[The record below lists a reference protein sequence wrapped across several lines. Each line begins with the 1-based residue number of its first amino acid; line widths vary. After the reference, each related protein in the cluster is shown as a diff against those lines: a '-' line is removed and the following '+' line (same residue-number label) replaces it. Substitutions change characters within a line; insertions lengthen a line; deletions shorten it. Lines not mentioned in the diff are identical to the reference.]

1 MSGCVIDRRDFLRSA
16 TIGAGAIAA
25 GSVLLEP
32 SRAETSAPLDRFLE
46 RKLRASH
53 CPGFGLA
60 AVSEGKV
67 VWSDGVGLARLA
79 HQQPVRKD
87 TMFMLAS
94 ISKTFIVTAL
104 MQVWEHGSIDLDGD
118 INDVLPFRV
127 RNPAFPSKPI
137 TARHLLTHTS
147 GIRDN
152 WDVLIKTYTQGDC
165 PMSLRTYMKGYLV
178 KGGRFY
184 YAQKNFTG
192 KAPGEHYLYSNIGA
206 SLAAYLVEAA
216 TGIDFAEWCQKRI
229 FKPLGMS
236 DTGWHLRDLD
246 RSRIALPYTGHGP
259 SEWKSHGLYGY
270 PDYPDGAL
278 RTTAHSLAK
287 FLAAYAREGGPIL
300 KPATV
305 DLILSNQKITPG
317 WQGLIWYRWRGPGG
331 WLVGHNGGDYGVST
345 GMWFRPSDGTG
356 AVVLANG
363 NAYRGQ
369 DDLKDVSDR
378 LIREARHL

>member
-1 MSGCVIDRRDFLRSA
+1 VIDRRRFLQGA
-16 TIGAGAIAA
+16 TLGVGALATG
-25 GSVLLEP
+25 GVLLEP
-32 SRAETSAPLDRFLE
+32 SHAATSTRLDRFLQT
-46 RKLRASH
+46 KLHDSH

-60 AVSEGKV
+60 AVNDGDV
-67 VWSDGVGLARLA
+67 VWSDGVGLARVA
-79 HQQPVRKD
+79 QEQPVRRD

-104 MQVWEHGSIDLDGD
+104 MQVWEQGGIDLDGD

-127 RNPAFPSKPI
+127 RSPAFPSTPI
-137 TARHLLTHTS
+137 TARQLLTHTS

-165 PMSLRTYMKGYLV
+165 PMPLHTYMRQYLV

-184 YAQKNFTG
+184 YPAKNFTG
-192 KAPGEHYLYSNIGA
+192 RAPGTHYAYCNIGA
-206 SLAAYLVEAA
+206 SLAADLVEAA
-216 TGIDFAEWCQKRI
+216 TGVDFAKWCEKRI
-229 FKPLGMS
+229 FTPLGMS

-246 RSRIALPYTGHGP
+246 RHRIALPYTGRR
-259 SEWKSHGLYGY
+259 SSQWKSHGLYGY

-287 FLAAYAREGGPIL
+287 FLAAYARDGGPIL

-317 WQGLIWYRWRGPGG
+317 WQGLIWYRSKGPRG
-331 WLVGHNGGDYGVST
+331 WLVGHSGGDYGVST
-345 GMWFRPSDGTG
+345 EMWFRQSDGAG
-356 AVVLANG
+356 AIVLANG
-363 NAYRGQ
+363 GAYRGR
-369 DDLKDVSDR
+369 DDMLDVRDR
-378 LIREARHL
+378 LIREAAHL